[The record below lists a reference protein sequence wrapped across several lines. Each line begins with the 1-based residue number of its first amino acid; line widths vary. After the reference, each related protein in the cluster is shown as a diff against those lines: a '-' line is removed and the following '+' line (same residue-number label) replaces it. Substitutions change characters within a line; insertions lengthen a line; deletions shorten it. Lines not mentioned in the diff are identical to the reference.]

1 MPLKYPPP
9 KRCKLD
15 QAALWFVNGITP
27 LPSDLYYSASI
38 SLDWTNI
45 ELLELFIA
53 MRQHDCDLR
62 GTMEIGF
69 RPMEFIGDRSEKS
82 LDAGCRFVAE
92 FKEFNMKIEK
102 ELLHLPSIDF
112 SKNIVFY
119 EAALP
124 TNPPAVDE
132 IIDKWRRKFEDS
144 IHHQWAPYLYFHI
157 VSIDFQKLKDA
168 LAEET
173 ETSQARKTHRAGAK
187 NCEEWLLGLMSDNK
201 PKEASKTEYRERAL
215 KEFHVSARQFNFAW
229 SNAIAEAGNTEWSKP
244 GRVQS

>member
-1 MPLKYPPP
+1 
-9 KRCKLD
+9 
-15 QAALWFVNGITP
+15 VNGITP
-27 LPSDLYYSASI
+27 LPRDLYKSAPI
-38 SLDWTNI
+38 QLDWTDI

-53 MRQHDCDLR
+53 MRQHDCDLE
-62 GTMEIGF
+62 GILEIGF
-69 RPMEFIGDRSEKS
+69 RPTEFKDDRSEKS

-92 FKEFNMKIEK
+92 FKEFNMKIET

-112 SKNIVFY
+112 IKNTVFY
-119 EAALP
+119 EAGDS
-124 TNPPAVDE
+124 TNPPAVNK
-132 IIDKWRRKFEDS
+132 IANKYYRKFEDS

-229 SNAIAEAGNTEWSKP
+229 SNAIAETGNTEWSKP
-244 GRVQS
+244 GRIQS